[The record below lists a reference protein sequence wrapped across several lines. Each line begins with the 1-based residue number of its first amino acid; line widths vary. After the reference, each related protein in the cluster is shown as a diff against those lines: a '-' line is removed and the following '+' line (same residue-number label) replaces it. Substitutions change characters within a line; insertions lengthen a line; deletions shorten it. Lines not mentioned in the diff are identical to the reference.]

1 MAFFLAHPRK
11 SAMVFDCSGTVDW
24 GWLVEENDGVGA
36 QREGICA
43 VNSLQEEEE
52 GGRSGG
58 P

>member
-1 MAFFLAHPRK
+1 MA
-11 SAMVFDCSGTVDW
+11 FDCSGTVDW